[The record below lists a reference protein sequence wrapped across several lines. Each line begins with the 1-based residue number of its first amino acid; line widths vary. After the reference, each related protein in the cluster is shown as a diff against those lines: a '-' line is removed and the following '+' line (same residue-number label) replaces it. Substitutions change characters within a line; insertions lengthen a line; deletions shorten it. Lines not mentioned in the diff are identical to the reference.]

1 LDCKQQGAARLGGI
15 DDSLALFQR
24 LKTQM
29 DGIESKADKRNGI
42 WIKIVLCAAVVGL
55 LTLVLYKSGALGF
68 FLCKERITAFLDS
81 LGPLSFVG
89 FVVLQAAQVVV
100 APIPG
105 EVTGFIGGYVY
116 GPVLGVILSTIG
128 LVTGSFVAFG
138 LSRYFGRP
146 FVERFI
152 DPAVLN
158 RFDYVLHHK
167 GIFLVFMLFLI
178 PGFPKDYLCFLLGLG
193 HLRISEFL
201 VVSTVGRIFGT
212 ILLTLGGQYIRHD
225 QYKSF
230 YVLLGAAIVV
240 IFLVLL
246 YRERLEAW
254 LKHLHHRESDKT
266 MNRSNRNA
274 QVL

>member
-1 LDCKQQGAARLGGI
+1 MRDGVKSSDFFAFFPG
-15 DDSLALFQR
+15 

-29 DGIESKADKRNGI
+29 DVTQAKANKRNGI
-42 WIKIVLCAAVVGL
+42 WIKTAICVVAVGVL
-55 LTLVLYKSGALGF
+55 TFVLYWSGALSF
-68 FLCKERITAFLDS
+68 FLCKERITGFLDS
-81 LGPLSFVG
+81 LGPLSFIG
-89 FVVLQAAQVVV
+89 FVLLQTAQVVV

-116 GPVLGVILSTIG
+116 GPFWGVILSTIG
-128 LVTGSFVAFG
+128 LVTGSFVAFS

-152 DPAVLN
+152 DSSIME
-158 RFDYVLHHK
+158 RYDYVLHHK
-167 GIFLVFMLFLI
+167 GIFLIFLLFLI
-178 PGFPKDYLCFLLGLG
+178 PGFPKDYLCFVLGLG
-193 HLRISEFL
+193 HLRVSEFL
-201 VVSTVGRIFGT
+201 VVSTIGRIFGT

-246 YRERLEAW
+246 FRERLESW
-254 LKHLHHRESDKT
+254 LRQLHHKESKKSISA
-266 MNRSNRNA
+266 SNRKA